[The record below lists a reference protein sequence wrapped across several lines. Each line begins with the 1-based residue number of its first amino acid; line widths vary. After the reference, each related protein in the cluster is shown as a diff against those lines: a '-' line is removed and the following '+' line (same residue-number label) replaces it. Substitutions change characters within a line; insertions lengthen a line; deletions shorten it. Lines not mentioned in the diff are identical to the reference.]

1 MIRPLE
7 DLFFQTIGNNAF
19 DVILYAGNRELPP
32 ISLAVTTTPQT
43 LSELILASAS
53 PAYAK
58 YASADRLLVIGIDDS
73 FLSDSPIYFTRSA
86 DAATADLTLQGN
98 ILEVGMELG
107 SGKEWD
113 VQVIIDSSVTT
124 HGTTQTWKKVITNSY
139 DKRYYLHLY
148 NTSAEDVDLGW
159 FELSETVEGSTEAI
173 YIAETL
179 PARSSI
185 YIQMKAGYFL
195 ASKATLLSQ
204 TLNRRLFKRV
214 RL

>member
-7 DLFFQTIGNNAF
+7 DLLFQTVGSNAF
-19 DVILYAGNRELPP
+19 DVILYAGNRELPAITLTP
-32 ISLAVTTTPQT
+32 TDTPQT
-43 LSELILASAS
+43 LNQLILASAS
-53 PAYAK
+53 PEYAK
-58 YASADRLLVIGIDDS
+58 YSTGAVIKISGVDDG
-73 FLSDSPIYFTRSA
+73 FVGNSPIYFTRTS
-86 DAATADLTLQGN
+86 DFGTADLTLQGN
-98 ILEVGMELG
+98 ILEQGMELG

-113 VQVIIDSSVTT
+113 IQVTADSSITT
-124 HGTTQTWKKVITNSY
+124 HGTTQTWKKVYTLIY
-139 DKRYYLHLY
+139 GKDYFAHIY
-148 NTSAEDVDLGW
+148 NTSTEDVDLGW
-159 FELSETVEGSTEAI
+159 FESTDTVEGSTEAV

-185 YIQMKAGYFL
+185 YIQMKPGYFL